1 MFGPGKELHTV
12 WVKGLEG
19 QGGGGLRLPAEV
31 HMLIGK
37 CTAQRAPVEVSISF
51 L

>member
-1 MFGPGKELHTV
+1 MSG
-12 WVKGLEG
+12 VKGLEG